1 MSITTIEV
9 QDEYGR
15 PIGVFDCDGYF
26 RIPPIIEWQG
36 RVFQR
41 YGQIDNYRYIE
52 EYITIVDAAKIT
64 PL

>member
-1 MSITTIEV
+1 MSTTTIEV

-26 RIPPIIEWQG
+26 RIPAMIKWQG

-41 YGQIDNYRYIE
+41 YGRLNNYRYIE
-52 EYITIVDAAKIT
+52 EPITIVDAAKIT
-64 PL
+64 LL